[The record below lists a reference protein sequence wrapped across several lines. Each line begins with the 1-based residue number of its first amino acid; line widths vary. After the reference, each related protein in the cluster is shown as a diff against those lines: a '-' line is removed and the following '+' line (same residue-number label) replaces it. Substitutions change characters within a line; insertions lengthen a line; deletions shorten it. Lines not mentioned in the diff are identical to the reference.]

1 MAVASALS
9 NAGTGTGIS
18 TRSLNKI
25 GTGTSTEKKTRLKCQ
40 QFLIIHCRYH
50 PAPVPVQQL
59 TSEPILVP
67 VPFPS
72 NNLIGF

>member
-18 TRSLNKI
+18 TRSLNNI
-25 GTGTSTEKKTRLKCQ
+25 GTGTSTEKPVSDVSRFNYPLSVPV
-40 QFLIIHCRYH
+40 